1 MKSDDENS
9 LFKNVTRYMTP
20 DERAKVERIDLN
32 PEDVDQFMELLRNG
46 LVEAASAHDA
56 AVQNN
61 MALTAEVSVR
71 LSRPVYNE
79 TEDKVEQLT
88 GSTTVS
94 SNLEAKKVFKE

>member
-1 MKSDDENS
+1 MKSDDETG
-9 LFKNVTRYMTP
+9 LFKNVTRYTTP
-20 DERAKVERIDLN
+20 DERASVERIDLN

-79 TEDKVEQLT
+79 NEDKVEQLT

-94 SNLEAKKVFKE
+94 GNLGAKKVFKK